1 VGYRSLGGA
10 FRPMKVREM
19 KYRRL
24 IILMILLAFTII
36 PFLDSMAC
44 DDLTRSSASSG
55 STLEIGCKDFAK
67 GNKSALGSGAE
78 SDGQPSAGS
87 RTHALCP
94 ICFTIAGPVSF
105 YDFDIVPSTATL
117 MPERLHVSLASLA
130 FPIDKPPQ
138 N

>member
-1 VGYRSLGGA
+1 
-10 FRPMKVREM
+10 MKVWKT

-24 IILMILLAFTII
+24 IILMILLAFTVI

-44 DDLTRSSASSG
+44 DDLTRSSSSSG
-55 STLEIGCKDFAK
+55 SGLEIRCEDFAK
-67 GNKSALGSGAE
+67 QNKFASGSDAKPDGQSSAE
-78 SDGQPSAGS
+78 SGVHD
-87 RTHALCP
+87 LCP

-105 YDFDIVPSTATL
+105 YDLDIVPSTATL
-117 MPERLHVSLASLA
+117 MRERLHVSLASLA